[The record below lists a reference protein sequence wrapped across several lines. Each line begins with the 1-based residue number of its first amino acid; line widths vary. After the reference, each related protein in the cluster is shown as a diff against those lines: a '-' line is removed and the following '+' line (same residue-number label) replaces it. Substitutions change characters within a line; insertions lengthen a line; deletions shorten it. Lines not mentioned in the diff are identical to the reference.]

1 MFPSLFT
8 YRGEDLEYCL
18 SQIKRFNPDIN
29 AVVAQSQ
36 DLVNKTEGPLSG
48 YPVLIKDSMITK
60 GLRTTSGDEEIDYV
74 PNRDAIVVSRIRQ
87 AGGIILGKTNVPRLT
102 LDVQTFND
110 LFGVTN
116 NPWLRNNTAGGSS
129 GGSAAAISMNMASI
143 ALGSDL
149 AGSLSIPASFCGV
162 SAFRPTPCRVP
173 LEGHI
178 PMGQYEDES
187 VEFVIGPMAKRVE
200 LLDKMM
206 GVIAD
211 KWARVE
217 KTEAISVA
225 ISSSLDGIITDNRIQ
240 SEIINLG
247 NFLNTSGGAFG
258 CHNFT
263 PKLPIKDLIYA
274 HNILASSFLDDD
286 QPQSLLEQA
295 KEIQIYGRTI
305 MEEFFTSF
313 DAWILPVSPTLAFP
327 HNPDHKPIRINKEQ
341 ISYWKA
347 TISYVSWMSLL
358 GNPVLTIPIGIVDGL
373 PLGVQVVGKRGKD
386 EDLIQIGK
394 HLEKKL
400 MIKLV

>member
-116 NPWLRNNTAGGSS
+116 NPWLLNYTTGGSS

-247 NFLNTSGGAFG
+247 NFLNTSDAFE

-305 MEEFFTSF
+305 MDEFFTSF

-327 HNPDHKPIRINKEQ
+327 HNPDHKPIRINKEL

-358 GNPVLTIPIGIVDGL
+358 GNPVLTIPIGIIDGL

>member
-116 NPWLRNNTAGGSS
+116 NPWLLNYTTGGSS

-247 NFLNTSGGAFG
+247 NFLNTSDAFE

-305 MEEFFTSF
+305 MDEFFTSF

>member
-116 NPWLRNNTAGGSS
+116 NPWLLNYTTGGSS

-247 NFLNTSGGAFG
+247 NFLNTSDTFE

-305 MEEFFTSF
+305 MDEFFTSF

>member
-116 NPWLRNNTAGGSS
+116 NPWLLNYTSGGSS

-247 NFLNTSGGAFG
+247 NFLNTSDAFE

-305 MEEFFTSF
+305 MDEFFTSF

>member
-116 NPWLRNNTAGGSS
+116 NPWLLNYTTGGSS

-247 NFLNTSGGAFG
+247 NFLNTSDAFE

-305 MEEFFTSF
+305 MDEFFTSF

-327 HNPDHKPIRINKEQ
+327 HNPDHKPIRINKEL